1 MKFYTGQG
9 DKGASTLLG
18 SSKRISK
25 TDKRFEALGAV
36 DELNSYLG
44 VCRSLAKDQNMK
56 NALLE
61 AQENLF
67 IIQAELGH
75 LRTSDVQGTSD
86 VQRLGN
92 EKIQWLETTIDK
104 FGDKIGVITKFSIPG
119 GTTLSAHLD
128 YARTVCRR
136 AERAYLGRQRRRPPS
151 SLGNPIAKYLNRLSS
166 LLFVLA
172 RYANKKARICE
183 KNPGYG

>member
-25 TDKRFEALGAV
+25 TDKRFEALGAI

-44 VCRSLAKDQNMK
+44 LCRSIAKDK
-56 NALLE
+56 AVTRALLE

-67 IIQAELGH
+67 IIQAGLGN
-75 LRTSDVQGTSD
+75 LRTSD

-92 EKIQWLETTIDK
+92 EKIQALEKTIDK

-119 GTTLSAHLD
+119 GIALSAHLD
-128 YARTVCRR
+128 YARAVCRR
-136 AERAYLGRQRRRPPS
+136 AERAYLWQRRRRPPS

-172 RYANKKARICE
+172 RHANKKARIFE
-183 KNPGYG
+183 KNPSYR